1 VAGTGAMTHNNDAAS
16 RKKFMPT
23 HSVSQAD
30 LIGSK
35 EIRFVSRQE
44 STYPQLMRMCLDFD
58 FRVLQIPGSSS
69 PQQFVLSTG
78 HLDSANDA
86 AMTPPF
92 ESLLQLDAYVA
103 RNQVD
108 ILHQYLFGIVEGD
121 VANAHL
127 DG

>member
-1 VAGTGAMTHNNDAAS
+1 
-16 RKKFMPT
+16 MPT
-23 HSVSQAD
+23 HSFSQAD
-30 LIGSK
+30 LIGSR

-58 FRVLQIPGSSS
+58 FRVLQIPPGPDSHK
-69 PQQFVLSTG
+69 QFVLSAG
-78 HLDSANDA
+78 DLLSANDA

-92 ESLLQLDAYVA
+92 ESLSQLDAYVA

-108 ILHQYLFGIVEGD
+108 ILHHYLFGVVEGD
-121 VANAHL
+121 ATSARL